1 MLINFLG
8 TIKKTNVVKF
18 KAKFG
23 AVVVEFR
30 DVPQGHCFSML
41 LSILYTLNVHFNNMA
56 WYTDVRSC
64 VLRTFLE

>member
-41 LSILYTLNVHFNNMA
+41 LSILYTLNNMA